1 MAILEKFGTI
11 YLDGVPVPPGTVLTK
26 CDPNNPPKIELGDTV
41 PGMEIGWVF
50 VDNRLIADD
59 NILLNVSW
67 DILSASGL
75 AMGKDIQIDGD
86 ACRVRCL
93 QEAENGG
100 SDWEDLLNRAVDDY
114 IIHWSGTYSMG
125 TSVLSPHSKQA
136 IIWGCADKDT
146 VEMADSSY
154 QHIGFG
160 WRPVLEQKS
169 LMELPEQEL
178 LFRTVL
184 LFEKMGLS
192 FPAWWLRFL
201 STISSLRIQASWRIS
216 FGSPLE
222 GSTTRNR
229 TMVSSSIWSPSS
241 NCCRARES
249 RYHYHSEVCQV
260 FLTKKRGGEIP
271 LCRMAPPRAGS
282 VPEPISGP

>member
-50 VDNRLIADD
+50 VDDRLIADD

-184 LFEKMGLS
+184 LFGEDGTIFSGVVAEVSQYDILLEDPSILENIFWQPVRGKYYKKQDDGLI
-192 FPAWWLRFL
+192 FD
-201 STISSLRIQASWRIS
+201 
-216 FGSPLE
+216 
-222 GSTTRNR
+222 
-229 TMVSSSIWSPSS
+229 M
-241 NCCRARES
+241 ES
-249 RYHYHSEVCQV
+249 VIELLPC
-260 FLTKKRGGEIP
+260 
-271 LCRMAPPRAGS
+271 AGVS
-282 VPEPISGP
+282 VPLPF